1 MSNLPAIRPQSLSEV
16 MEYAKMISKSE
27 MMPKDYRN
35 KPENIVVA
43 IQWGYEV
50 GLNPIQALRNISI
63 INGRPS
69 IWGDAAIALVRASG
83 LLEYCNE
90 SVENGVA
97 KCTVK
102 RKGEPEQTRTFS
114 ELEAKRAGLLNK
126 QGPWSQYPQR
136 MLQMRARGF
145 ALRDVFA
152 DVLNGIITAEEAQ
165 DTPLDT
171 QERVHI
177 EAEPAPVAIAAAE
190 TVEEAEVVEVKAIEA
205 PKKPDPNAPA
215 SDRFKGQID
224 KLAQFC
230 DMEPEAIDLLL
241 INRGYSWQTLT
252 KGQAQ
257 EVYQFL
263 RQTAREIE
271 QDRNLK
277 LSAEFEA
284 SRSGGAA

>member
-27 MMPKDYRN
+27 MMPKDYRG

-165 DTPLDT
+165 DTPADT
-171 QERVHI
+171 ERVHI
-177 EAEPAPVAIAAAE
+177 EAEPAPVAIAAPVE
-190 TVEEAEVVEVKAIEA
+190 VVEEAEVVELASEMVKNEILA
-205 PKKPDPNAPA
+205 KVQ
-215 SDRFKGQID
+215 QIGMARD
-224 KLAQFC
+224 GFAV
-230 DMEPEAIDLLL
+230 LLK
-241 INRGYSWQTLT
+241 NRGIKWGSITAA
-252 KGQAQ
+252 QAAD
-257 EVYQFL
+257 L
-263 RQTAREIE
+263 RAHVGETAREVE
-271 QDRNLK
+271 RERNLAI
-277 LSAEFEA
+277 SAEFEA

>member
-27 MMPKDYRN
+27 MMPKDYRG

-97 KCTVK
+97 ICAVK

-165 DTPLDT
+165 DMPADT

-177 EAEPAPVAIAAAE
+177 EAEPAPVAIAAPVE
-190 TVEEAEVVEVKAIEA
+190 VVEEAEVVELASEMVKNEILA
-205 PKKPDPNAPA
+205 KVQ
-215 SDRFKGQID
+215 QIGMARD
-224 KLAQFC
+224 GFAV
-230 DMEPEAIDLLL
+230 LLK
-241 INRGYSWQTLT
+241 NRGIKWGSITAT
-252 KGQAQ
+252 QAAD
-257 EVYQFL
+257 L
-263 RQTAREIE
+263 RAHVGETAREVE
-271 QDRNLK
+271 RERNLAI
-277 LSAEFEA
+277 SAEFEA

>member
-1 MSNLPAIRPQSLSEV
+1 MSNLPAIRPQNLGEI

-27 MMPKDYRN
+27 LMPKDYRN

-50 GLNPIQALRNISI
+50 GLSPIQALRNISI

-90 SVENGVA
+90 RIENGVA
-97 KCTVK
+97 SCTVK

-136 MLQMRARGF
+136 MLQMRARGW

-152 DVLNGIITAEEAQ
+152 DVLNGVITAEEAQ
-165 DTPLDT
+165 DMPPED
-171 QERVHI
+171 QERVTI
-177 EAEPAPVAIAAAE
+177 AAEPAPVAIAAPVE
-190 TVEEAEVVEVKAIEA
+190 PVEEAEVIEM
-205 PKKPDPNAPA
+205 A
-215 SDRFKGQID
+215 SESTKSEILAKVQQIGMERD
-224 KLAQFC
+224 AFAVLLKNRKIKWGSISAADAAALRTHVGEIAR
-230 DMEPEAIDLLL
+230 DME
-241 INRGYSWQTLT
+241 
-252 KGQAQ
+252 
-257 EVYQFL
+257 
-263 RQTAREIE
+263 RE
-271 QDRNLK
+271 QNLK

-284 SRSGGAA
+284 SRSGGDSIQSA

>member
-90 SVENGVA
+90 SIENGVA
-97 KCTVK
+97 ICAVK
-102 RKGEPEQTRTFS
+102 RKGEPEQVRTFS

-152 DVLNGIITAEEAQ
+152 DVLNGVITAEEAQ
-165 DTPLDT
+165 DTPADT
-171 QERVHI
+171 ERVTI
-177 EAEPAPVAIAAAE
+177 AAEPAPVAIAAPAE
-190 TVEEAEVVEVKAIEA
+190 PVEEAEVIEMASEAAKAEILAKVQQIEM
-205 PKKPDPNAPA
+205 
-215 SDRFKGQID
+215 SR
-224 KLAQFC
+224 
-230 DMEPEAIDLLL
+230 EAFAVLLK
-241 INRGYSWQTLT
+241 NRGIKWGSIS
-252 KGQAQ
+252 AADAMA
-257 EVYQFL
+257 L
-263 RQTAREIE
+263 RAELGQTAREIE
-271 QDRNLK
+271 REKNLA
-277 LSAEFEA
+277 LSAEYEA
-284 SRSGGAA
+284 SRAATV

>member
-50 GLNPIQALRNISI
+50 GLNPIQAMRNISI

-90 SVENGVA
+90 SIENGVA
-97 KCTVK
+97 ICAVK
-102 RKGEPEQTRTFS
+102 RKGEPEQVRTFS

-152 DVLNGIITAEEAQ
+152 DVLNGVITAEEAQ
-165 DTPLDT
+165 DTHADT
-171 QERVHI
+171 ERI
-177 EAEPAPVAIAAAE
+177 TIATEPAPVAITAPAE
-190 TVEEAEVVEVKAIEA
+190 PVEEAEVIEIASEAAKAEILAKVQQIEM
-205 PKKPDPNAPA
+205 
-215 SDRFKGQID
+215 SR
-224 KLAQFC
+224 
-230 DMEPEAIDLLL
+230 EAFAVLLK
-241 INRGYSWQTLT
+241 NRRIKWGSIS
-252 KGQAQ
+252 AADAMA
-257 EVYQFL
+257 L
-263 RQTAREIE
+263 RAELGQTAREIE
-271 QDRNLK
+271 REKNLA
-277 LSAEFEA
+277 LSAEYEA
-284 SRSGGAA
+284 SKGGAA

>member
-165 DTPLDT
+165 DMPADT

-177 EAEPAPVAIAAAE
+177 EAEPAPVAIAAPVE
-190 TVEEAEVVEVKAIEA
+190 TVEEAEVVELASEMVKNEILA
-205 PKKPDPNAPA
+205 KVQ
-215 SDRFKGQID
+215 QIGMARD
-224 KLAQFC
+224 GFAV
-230 DMEPEAIDLLL
+230 LLK
-241 INRGYSWQTLT
+241 NRGIKWGSITAT
-252 KGQAQ
+252 QAAD
-257 EVYQFL
+257 L
-263 RQTAREIE
+263 RAHVGETAREVE
-271 QDRNLK
+271 RERNLAI
-277 LSAEFEA
+277 SAEFEA

>member
-97 KCTVK
+97 ICAVK
-102 RKGEPEQTRTFS
+102 RKGEPEQVRTFS

-165 DTPLDT
+165 DTPPDT
-171 QERVHI
+171 ERVHI
-177 EAEPAPVAIAAAE
+177 EAEPAPVAIAAH
-190 TVEEAEVVEVKAIEA
+190 VEPIEDAEVVELASEMVKNEILA
-205 PKKPDPNAPA
+205 KVQ
-215 SDRFKGQID
+215 QIGMARD
-224 KLAQFC
+224 GFAV
-230 DMEPEAIDLLL
+230 LLK
-241 INRGYSWQTLT
+241 NRGIKWGSITAA
-252 KGQAQ
+252 QAAD
-257 EVYQFL
+257 L
-263 RQTAREIE
+263 RAHVGETAREVE
-271 QDRNLK
+271 RERNLAI
-277 LSAEFEA
+277 SAEFEA

>member
-165 DTPLDT
+165 DTPADT

-177 EAEPAPVAIAAAE
+177 EAEPAPVAIAAPVE
-190 TVEEAEVVEVKAIEA
+190 VVEEAEVVELASEMVKNEILA
-205 PKKPDPNAPA
+205 KVQ
-215 SDRFKGQID
+215 QIGMARD
-224 KLAQFC
+224 GFAV
-230 DMEPEAIDLLL
+230 LLK
-241 INRGYSWQTLT
+241 NRGIKWGSITAA
-252 KGQAQ
+252 QAAD
-257 EVYQFL
+257 L
-263 RQTAREIE
+263 RAHVGETAREVE
-271 QDRNLK
+271 RERNLAI
-277 LSAEFEA
+277 SAEFEA
-284 SRSGGAA
+284 SRSGGVA